1 MWLARQASLANR
13 EAAADITSG
22 RVSIAGG
29 APAVELAGEQRE
41 LELASP
47 GGYFWKPK
55 AEQQA
60 LVLRTDDGGR
70 LAAGILS
77 EAPEDL
83 EPGEVRLVSAGGAE
97 IRLGN
102 DGSVQ
107 ITGTLYINGKKYPPE
122 TSAAG

>member
-1 MWLARQASLANR
+1 MWLARQVSLADR
-13 EAAADITSG
+13 EFTADITSG

-29 APAVELAGEQRE
+29 TPAVELIGEQRE

-47 GGYFWKPK
+47 GGYFWKPQ

-60 LVLRTDDGGR
+60 LVLRMDDGGR

-77 EAPEDL
+77 EAPADL
-83 EPGEVRLVSAGGAE
+83 APGEICLSSAGGAE
-97 IRLGN
+97 IRLRN

-107 ITGTLYINGKKYPPE
+107 ITGTLYINGKVYPPE
-122 TSAAG
+122 TLTAG